1 MGDGESLR
9 VEEAEERNVL
19 VSSVGPDL
27 AVSAAP
33 TFSCMSLLRK
43 SLTHWQ
49 MFIFFHVYAY
59 IFNYTCALTYKKYI
73 YCYLQIYSHLIM
85 LLSAVN
91 HEYLYT
97 YIHTQTHS
105 VPHTNKYDHTF
116 TYLHPQV
123 RTCLY
128 FFFFHSFFEARK
140 ATLFGKQLMD
150 KMAG

>member
-1 MGDGESLR
+1 MLTYMNTHHSFTKILK
-9 VEEAEERNVL
+9 NSYKHKL
-19 VSSVGPDL
+19 TYIHMFTQHSVAWVCSENHLHTGRCL
-27 AVSAAP
+27 FSFMYMP
-33 TFSCMSLLRK
+33 T
-43 SLTHWQ
+43 
-49 MFIFFHVYAY
+49 
-59 IFNYTCALTYKKYI
+59 NYTCALTYKKYI